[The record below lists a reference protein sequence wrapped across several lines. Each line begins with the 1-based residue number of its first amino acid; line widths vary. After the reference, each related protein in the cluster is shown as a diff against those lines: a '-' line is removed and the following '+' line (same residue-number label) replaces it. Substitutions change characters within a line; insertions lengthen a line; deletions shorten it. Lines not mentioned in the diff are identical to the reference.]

1 VQLGAMQRNVR
12 SAKAPLDCVPHGM
25 QVRDL
30 GAVPCAVVPDLG
42 CEPEGTNALL
52 EPEAAH
58 HLHRIRVE
66 LDACTHAGEGGS
78 LLVDLR
84 SEPELAQGGGSSES
98 RDAGAYYGYCRRVPR
113 HNALPITSRD
123 QMVASRRMPLPLPRM
138 LAPTSVD
145 FHADRAGNTGV
156 NGDFIVHEL
165 VECWGIER
173 QRIDAQSR
181 QSLLH

>member
-1 VQLGAMQRNVR
+1 MQRNVR

-66 LDACTHAGEGGS
+66 LDACTHAGEGAS
-78 LLVDLR
+78 LLVELR
-84 SEPELAQGGGSSES
+84 GDPELARGGGSGES
-98 RDAGAYYGYCRRVPR
+98 RDAAASYGYGRRVPR

-123 QMVASRRMPLPLPRM
+123 QMVASRCMRLPLPRM
-138 LAPTSVD
+138 LPPTPGGLHS
-145 FHADRAGNTGV
+145 ARAGDKG
-156 NGDFIVHEL
+156 
-165 VECWGIER
+165 
-173 QRIDAQSR
+173 
-181 QSLLH
+181 